1 MSPPPVVRIVV
12 FAKAPRP
19 GLAKTRMI
27 PVLGPQGAAD
37 LARRMLSEALAK
49 ALEAKL
55 GPVELCV
62 SPFED
67 AIWAELNISQ
77 SVIITNQGEGDL
89 GERMARACARTLAG
103 GEFVLLIGT
112 DCPSCDASYLR
123 SMAQALRTHDAVI
136 AAAADGGYPAIG
148 LSRFDPSVFQGVT
161 WSTSTVLRVTLEK
174 FRALQR
180 TVQVFP
186 ELNDIDEPEDLKYL
200 PTGWVEGKHTS
211 P

>member
-1 MSPPPVVRIVV
+1 MSPRRAVRIVV

-27 PVLGPQGAAD
+27 PVLGRQGAAD

-103 GEFVLLIGT
+103 GESVLLIGT

-123 SMAQALRTHDAVI
+123 SMAQALGTHDAVI

-148 LSRFDPSVFQGVT
+148 LSRFDPSVFQGVA

-174 FRALQR
+174 FRALQWIF
-180 TVQVFP
+180 QVFP
-186 ELNDIDEPEDLKYL
+186 ELHDIDEPEDLKHL
-200 PTGWVEGKHTS
+200 PPGWVDGLGR
-211 P
+211 

>member
-1 MSPPPVVRIVV
+1 MSPRRAVRIVV

-27 PVLGPQGAAD
+27 PVLGRQGAAD
-37 LARRMLSEALAK
+37 LARRMLAEALAK

-103 GEFVLLIGT
+103 GESVLLIGT

-148 LSRFDPSVFQGVT
+148 LSRFDPSVFQGVA

-186 ELNDIDEPEDLKYL
+186 ELHDIDEPEDLKYL
-200 PTGWVEGKHTS
+200 PTGWVEGKHPS